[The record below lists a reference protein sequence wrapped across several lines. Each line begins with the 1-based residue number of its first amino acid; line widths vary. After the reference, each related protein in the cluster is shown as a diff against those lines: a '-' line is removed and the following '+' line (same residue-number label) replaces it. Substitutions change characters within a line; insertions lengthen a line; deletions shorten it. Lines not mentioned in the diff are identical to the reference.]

1 MRKQH
6 KKKRAANPKRRV
18 LNRRTMSMLLLATF
32 ASLLLPYGP
41 ARGQDS
47 TPRTPYETTM
57 PVKQSSDVGSGIEN
71 GADETSPNDV
81 PLEEDTSTSPI
92 DSIEELTSPQ
102 SLGASLPALLL
113 IGVIS
118 LAPAIIMMTT
128 SFVRIVVVLGL
139 VRQALGSQQLPPTQV
154 ITSLAFFLTL
164 LIMGPTW
171 KTVYDEAI
179 VPYTNEEITIQE
191 AWNLGQA
198 PVRLFMSLQIERCGN
213 TDDVWLFMEYAPDA
227 PTPESYDDVPWRVL
241 LPAFMLSEL
250 KTAFLIGFQIYLP
263 FVIVDMVVASVMT
276 SMGMIMLPPVLVSI
290 PMKLMLFV
298 LLDGWRLIVGMLLES
313 FT

>member
-1 MRKQH
+1 
-6 KKKRAANPKRRV
+6 
-18 LNRRTMSMLLLATF
+18 MLLLATF
-32 ASLLLPYGP
+32 ASFLLPYGP
-41 ARGQDS
+41 VRGQDS
-47 TPRTPYETTM
+47 TPRTPYETAT
-57 PVKQSSDVGSGIEN
+57 PIDQFNDVGAEDAAS
-71 GADETSPNDV
+71 ETSPTDV
-81 PLEEDTSTSPI
+81 PLEEDANTSPI

-102 SLGASLPALLL
+102 NLGASLPALLL

-179 VPYTNEEITIQE
+179 VPYTNEDITIQE
-191 AWNLGQA
+191 AWERGQA

-213 TDDVWLFMEYAPDA
+213 ADDVRLFMEYAPDA
-227 PTPESYDDVPWRVL
+227 PDEPKNYDDVPWRVL